1 MNRDAIIQTIRKER
15 ELLESSINQLIKDRI
30 QYIPI
35 ANKELMP
42 YGWRKA
48 GKGRT
53 VWRIIEEVISQ
64 NLEMYGS
71 QYGFRSV
78 IPAQSEVGVYDF
90 EFDLQSG
97 SKSFVNIKSAVIDG
111 KVNKD
116 DISKAIGL
124 IDFLEENM
132 NCKLYVATFLIRF
145 TEDMNVELV
154 KCIVCPTTW
163 IPDVYV
169 NPSNNGN
176 LQSSK
181 YKDLTAMVPRTN
193 QEFLVELKEQ
203 NKIAKLGGKTKLQKL
218 VSKQMK
224 TGESL
229 SSIAQSLEL
238 TTEQLKVIIE

>member
-1 MNRDAIIQTIRKER
+1 MNRDTILQTIRQER
-15 ELLESSINQLIKDRI
+15 ELLETSINQLIKDRI
-30 QYIPI
+30 KYIPI
-35 ANKELMP
+35 ASKELMP

-71 QYGFRSV
+71 QYGFKSV
-78 IPAQSEVGVYDF
+78 SPAQSEVGVYDF

-97 SKSFVNIKSAVIDG
+97 AKSFVNIKSAVIDG

-124 IDFLEENM
+124 IDFLEENVD
-132 NCKLYVATFLIRF
+132 CKLYVATFLIRF
-145 TEDMNVELV
+145 TDDMHVELV
-154 KCIVCPTTW
+154 KCLVCPTTW

-193 QEFLVELKEQ
+193 AEFLIELKEQ
-203 NKIAKLGGKTKLQKL
+203 NKIAKLGGKTKIQKL
-218 VSKQMK
+218 VDKEVKAGKNTDQ
-224 TGESL
+224 
-229 SSIAQSLEL
+229 IARSLEL
-238 TTEQLKVIIE
+238 STAQLKGILK